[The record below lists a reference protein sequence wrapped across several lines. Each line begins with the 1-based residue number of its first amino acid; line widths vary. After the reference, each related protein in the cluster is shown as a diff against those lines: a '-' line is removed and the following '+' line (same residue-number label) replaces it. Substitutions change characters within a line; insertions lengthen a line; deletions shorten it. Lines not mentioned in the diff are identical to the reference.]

1 MSDRSALFTV
11 GHSTHS
17 LEVFLD
23 LLFKHKISAIADVR
37 STPYSRYFPHFNKD
51 ALAKSLKK
59 YGIKYVFLGRELGAR
74 CDDPSCYVNGRVQ
87 YSRLAE
93 RPEFQEGIDRVKK
106 GAGKYRIALMC
117 AEREPLDCHR
127 TLLVSRAL
135 DRQGL
140 NVEHIHSDGHSER
153 HRDAMERLLDVI
165 GLSREDFFLSKE
177 ELMAEALS
185 RQEER
190 VAYTDEILAA
200 EEAGATI

>member
-1 MSDRSALFTV
+1 MSDRSPMFTV

-17 LEVFLD
+17 LEVFID

-37 STPYSRYFPHFNKD
+37 STPYSRYCPHFNKD

-106 GAGKYRIALMC
+106 GAEKYRIALLC

-127 TLLVSRAL
+127 TLLVARAL
-135 DRQGL
+135 EKQGL
-140 NVEHIHSDGHSER
+140 SVEHVHSDGHLER
-153 HRDAMERLLDVI
+153 HRDAMERLLDVV
-165 GLSREDFFLSKE
+165 GLAREDFFLSKE
-177 ELMAEALS
+177 ELMAEAFS

-190 VAYTDEILAA
+190 IAYIDESLAA
-200 EEAGATI
+200 DETGAAI